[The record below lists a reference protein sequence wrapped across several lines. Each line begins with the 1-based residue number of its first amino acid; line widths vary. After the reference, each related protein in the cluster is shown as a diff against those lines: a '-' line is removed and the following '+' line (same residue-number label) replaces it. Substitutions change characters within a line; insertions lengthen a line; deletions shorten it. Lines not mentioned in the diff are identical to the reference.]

1 MENLRVLIVED
12 EFIIAS
18 NLKMMLEDLGY
29 QPLNPVGT
37 KKEAMEVLSNAGVD
51 LAILDINLSGKQEGI
66 EVAKFI
72 NEHVHIPFIFLTS
85 NADKATI
92 NEAKLT
98 FPKSYLIKPFTEED
112 IYSAIEV
119 ALASNVKQDQSELDK
134 LNIFKDSLF
143 VKLGNKYFRVDIN
156 DIVYFEADGKLMHI
170 YTKSGQKFSIRTSLE
185 ALFAQLKSY
194 NFIRI
199 HRSYCINSH
208 YLEVINGDFV
218 LVNKQQVPIGRNF
231 RDDLL
236 VNIKTIS

>member
-1 MENLRVLIVED
+1 MENLRILIVED

-29 QPLNPVGT
+29 SPVNPVGS
-37 KKEAMEVLSNAGVD
+37 KNEAIEVLTQEVVD

-72 NEHVHIPFIFLTS
+72 NEQIQIPFIFLTS

-92 NEAKLT
+92 SEAKQT

-112 IYSAIEV
+112 IYSAIEI
-119 ALASNVKQDQSELDK
+119 ALASENRVDSMEIEK
-134 LNIFKDSLF
+134 LNIFKDSFF
-143 VKLGNKYFRVDIN
+143 VKLGAKYFRVDIA

-170 YTKSGQKFSIRTSLE
+170 YTKTEQKFSIRTSLE
-185 ALFAQLKSY
+185 SLLQQLKSF
-194 NFIRI
+194 NFIRV
-199 HRSYCINSH
+199 HRSFCINPNF
-208 YLEVINGDFV
+208 LEVINGDFV
-218 LVNKQQVPIGRNF
+218 VVNKQQVPIGRNY

-236 VNIKTIS
+236 INIKTIS